1 VVDRSWPIEVG
12 PGGLVVV
19 ITPEALLG
27 ACAERGWSLT
37 ELADRARIS
46 RPTLRAALQGHP
58 VRPRTAWKLA
68 HALEQASVPNG
79 LPNLLK
85 AS

>member
-1 VVDRSWPIEVG
+1 MVERSSPIAVG

-19 ITPEALLG
+19 ITPEALLE

-37 ELADRARIS
+37 ELAGQARIS

-68 HALEQASVPNG
+68 HALEQASVPSG
-79 LPNLLK
+79 LPDLLK

>member
-1 VVDRSWPIEVG
+1 MVDRSCPIAVG
-12 PGGLVVV
+12 AGGLVVV
-19 ITPEALLG
+19 ITPKALLV
-27 ACAERGWSLT
+27 ACTERGWSLT
-37 ELADRARIS
+37 ELAGRARIS

-68 HALEQASVPNG
+68 HALEQASVPNE

>member
-1 VVDRSWPIEVG
+1 MVSRSCPIVVG

-27 ACAERGWSLT
+27 ACVERGWSLT
-37 ELADRARIS
+37 ELAGRARIS
-46 RPTLRAALQGHP
+46 RPTLRAALQGHT

-68 HALEQASVPNG
+68 RALEQASVPEG
-79 LPNLLK
+79 LPKLLT

>member
-1 VVDRSWPIEVG
+1 MPDRYCPIAVG

-19 ITPEALLG
+19 ITPAAVIG

-37 ELADRARIS
+37 ELAAEARIS

-68 HALEQASVPNG
+68 QALDQASVPNA
-79 LPNLLK
+79 LPNILK

>member
-1 VVDRSWPIEVG
+1 MVDRSCPITVG

-19 ITPEALLG
+19 VTPEALLG

-37 ELADRARIS
+37 ELAGRARIS
-46 RPTLRAALQGHP
+46 RPTLRAALRGHP

-68 HALEQASVPNG
+68 RALDQASVPNE